1 MRDRI
6 GTVLS
11 FTFEF
16 ILMIELV
23 VRAKQF
29 KDLFTTS
36 ILLNFLNDCI
46 GNFGPCDFQGAV
58 FWVC

>member
-36 ILLNFLNDCI
+36 IVLNFLNDCME
-46 GNFGPCDFQGAV
+46 NFGSCDIQGAV